1 MKPTARP
8 SPPMASDIHL
18 QVSPACGGWSLG
30 CDQRFQP
37 VYFLSELLA
46 QQAAGALAAQLTAA
60 GHDVL
65 VAVADRSSFVIATRR
80 YFADG

>member
-1 MKPTARP
+1 
-8 SPPMASDIHL
+8 MASDIHL
-18 QVSPACGGWSLG
+18 RVSPAGGGWSLG

-37 VYFLSELLA
+37 IYFLSELLA
-46 QQAAGALAAQLTAA
+46 QRAAAALAAQLTTA

-65 VAVADRSSFVIATRR
+65 VAVADRSALVIATRR